1 VSGRARGAAGAL
13 AGLALP
19 GLTALALDG
28 VACAGPGA
36 PGAFAFGALAHLT
49 RLAELRLTRQLTVAV
64 NPAGAA
70 PPGCLAALAGLGRLS
85 ALRLDRAGGLAG
97 AAALGGSLT
106 RLRLLLRGP
115 PADPGATLAG
125 LAALPRLR
133 ELDVDLRMHARAGRA
148 GGPGRRGAGPPEH
161 LAPVAALRQLR
172 TVRRAPPRCPS
183 RAPFLA
189 QAGPSLRR
197 LSAAPPETGRK
208 RCGGAGA
215 WQLTGP
221 RAESRARRGRAQLT
235 LREAVSLDG
244 CAHAGAVF
252 AWLGAPLAAAL
263 PRLDALLLLGAHAA
277 GGACAPMPARAARM
291 AAGGRLWRAGC
302 ARDHLCAPPPPAAA
316 PLGPLP
322 RRARVSPRPR
332 RAAAAKPRRL
342 RAPARA
348 RARRPCWPR
357 PARP

>member
-1 VSGRARGAAGAL
+1 MLEPGSAAGHEGLPSVQLPEPRLRCLLPAHAAPSPQALLQAGHLSGRVCSWHRCPRRGLLSALGCARACDRHVSGGALPPLARLGAKPAAYTDPKPGAAGAL

-19 GLTALALDG
+19 GLTVLALDG

-115 PADPGATLAG
+115 PAEPGATLAG

-148 GGPGRRGAGPPEH
+148 GGPGRRGAGPPAH

-172 TVRRAPPRCPS
+172 MVRRPAPLCAARHGRRLRPRSGACLQPPWD
-183 RAPFLA
+183 RLHA
-189 QAGPSLRR
+189 LRR
-197 LSAAPPETGRK
+197 GWR
-208 RCGGAGA
+208 GA
-215 WQLTGP
+215 T
-221 RAESRARRGRAQLT
+221 
-235 LREAVSLDG
+235 D
-244 CAHAGAVF
+244 
-252 AWLGAPLAAAL
+252 
-263 PRLDALLLLGAHAA
+263 
-277 GGACAPMPARAARM
+277 
-291 AAGGRLWRAGC
+291 
-302 ARDHLCAPPPPAAA
+302 
-316 PLGPLP
+316 
-322 RRARVSPRPR
+322 RRAR
-332 RAAAAKPRRL
+332 
-342 RAPARA
+342 
-348 RARRPCWPR
+348 
-357 PARP
+357 